1 MNNSQEET
9 KKDVMQEQHASGHH
23 SRRIRKYSMH
33 MIPRHTKK
41 TVFEIHLQMCTA
53 EEEAS
58 FYDSGKNVVKAVRGT
73 DCTSLYLMSVQNT
86 VADVLRSA
94 WHSKQSV
101 LCTAFASAQPCIQQ
115 VEMLRIRSA

>member
-1 MNNSQEET
+1 M
-9 KKDVMQEQHASGHH
+9 
-23 SRRIRKYSMH
+23 
-33 MIPRHTKK
+33 
-41 TVFEIHLQMCTA
+41 FEIHLQMCTA

-58 FYDSGKNVVKAVRGT
+58 FYDSGKNVVKAV
-73 DCTSLYLMSVQNT
+73 CTSLYLMSVQNI